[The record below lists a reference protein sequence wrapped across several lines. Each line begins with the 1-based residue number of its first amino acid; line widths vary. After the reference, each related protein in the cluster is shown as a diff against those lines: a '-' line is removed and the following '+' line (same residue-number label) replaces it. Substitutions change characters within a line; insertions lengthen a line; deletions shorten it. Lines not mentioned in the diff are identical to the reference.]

1 MAFDMQEN
9 NKVGFDMTKV
19 KVGDKL
25 VQRGGTVVELDRVRT
40 DGVLS
45 TTYSYVLSDGS
56 ATTENG
62 FYWQSEELYHLDII
76 GFAAEQ
82 STSATKDQ
90 QASCV
95 SEEMQTN
102 CSFTEM
108 QAVELLLSLGYT
120 LKKGV

>member
-40 DGVLS
+40 DDFLAV
-45 TTYSYVLSDGS
+45 YKYVLSDGS
-56 ATTENG
+56 SITENG
-62 FYWQSEELYHLDII
+62 FYWESEELHHLDII
-76 GFAAEQ
+76 GFAAENQ
-82 STSATKDQ
+82 
-90 QASCV
+90 
-95 SEEMQTN
+95 QTN
-102 CSFTEM
+102 CTFTET

>member
-25 VQRGGTVVELDRVRT
+25 IQRDGTVVELENVSDIKR
-40 DGVLS
+40 L
-45 TTYSYVLSDGS
+45 YCYELSDGS
-56 ATTENG
+56 NVTKDG
-62 FYWQSEELYHLDII
+62 YYWADREGDECDVI
-76 GFAAEQ
+76 GFADENH
-82 STSATKDQ
+82 
-90 QASCV
+90 QASGM
-95 SEEMQTN
+95 SE
-102 CSFTEM
+102 EM